1 MRIPSKMSFEEAA
14 GIPEVL
20 PPRSHR
26 SVANQIF
33 QTFFTAMQAVH
44 LYGTLRK
51 GDNILIHAGASG
63 VGLSAIQLSKLGG
76 ANKIIVTAGTDE
88 KCRLCESLGADLAIN
103 YKSADFAPA
112 VEKATAGH
120 GCDVIVDLVGHDY
133 WTRNLQ
139 CVAPDGR
146 IVLVASLSGAILE
159 PFSVRDMLV
168 KRLTVVATTLR
179 ARSAEYQIALKER
192 FVEAAMGD
200 PGIKVVVDRVYKW
213 EDVGDAHRRMEGN
226 LNAGKIICTID

>member
-1 MRIPSKMSFEEAA
+1 MRIPPKMSFEEAA

-20 PPRSHR
+20 PPHFHR
-26 SVANQIF
+26 GAANQIF

-63 VGLSAIQLSKLGG
+63 VGLSAIQLAKLGG

-168 KRLTVVATTLR
+168 KSV
-179 ARSAEYQIALKER
+179 EYQIALKER

-200 PGIKVVVDRVYKW
+200 PGIKVVVDMVYKW
-213 EDVGDAHRRMEGN
+213 EDVGDAHRRMVGN